1 MRWYLDED
9 GFPKRGLTT
18 KSEMD
23 SLLKNLESIK
33 DWTPSEAEDF
43 DDVFDETLLPL
54 PIQRSN
60 EIKQSQENYAT
71 DQTKLNPMSES
82 NEDFQG
88 ETKLLDT
95 PVIHYYRLLYSPD
108 LIAQKLKDAADTL
121 AQASLEVP
129 EELKIGP
136 TQPMNIVSEETN
148 CPLGSEQ
155 DSKPRSRKRQGSA
168 RKEDSSKKQVTDA
181 KKVEAASLK
190 WLPKEK

>member
-33 DWTPSEAEDF
+33 DWTSSEAEDF

-54 PIQRSN
+54 PIQRSS

-71 DQTKLNPMSES
+71 DQTKPNPMSES

-95 PVIHYYRLLYSPD
+95 PVIHYYRLLCSPD
-108 LIAQKLKDAADTL
+108 LIAQKLKDAAHTL
-121 AQASLEVP
+121 AQASLAVP

-136 TQPMNIVSEETN
+136 SQPMNTVSEETT

-155 DSKPRSRKRQGSA
+155 DSKPRSRKRQSAA